1 MATKKGLEPSTSGVT
16 GRRSNRLNYLAI
28 ARLIYQIKADLSIPF
43 SKKFLFL
50 CGASTCWKPR
60 TEGRQRSRRS
70 LRDRGEGTHK
80 GRQALRQAAGAS
92 LRFQSSA
99 PSRKRGS
106 PAIRPIGAGPRVEY
120 WAPELARKRDDRPA
134 TAL

>member
-43 SKKFLFL
+43 SKKISLL

-60 TEGRQRSRRS
+60 AKRRGRSGNSIKVTGEETRR
-70 LRDRGEGTHK
+70 
-80 GRQALRQAAGAS
+80 GRKAPRQAAGAS
-92 LRFQSSA
+92 LFFQSSA
-99 PSRKRGS
+99 ASRRSGS
-106 PAIRPIGAGPRVEY
+106 PAIRPIGAGPRVE
-120 WAPELARKRDDRPA
+120 
-134 TAL
+134 